1 MKTNRWFNRNGVFSH
16 LRIAG
21 AVTLMSAAAAMAF
34 VAVNS
39 SSPIPLGKSDA
50 GPHGTMPLSL
60 RLATQEASAG
70 VENGGA
76 GPQYGLFTCQ
86 VGLSSIPGRQC
97 YDPYQMRHAYQ
108 VDSLISAGFD
118 GSGHTIVIVDAFQ
131 NPNLVSQVAI
141 YNAFYGLPPINL
153 TQIAP
158 DGLTPFVPGDAN
170 MTGWAE
176 EISLDVEWAHAI
188 APGAN
193 IVLVLAK
200 TNEDADILSALK
212 YAVDNNLG
220 DVISM
225 SFGENESCVDP
236 GPTFRRTT
244 TCLRPPRKRTSRCS
258 PRPPTRARHCKPAT
272 ATRG

>member
-1 MKTNRWFNRNGVFSH
+1 MTTNRWFNRNGVFSH

-21 AVTLMSAAAAMAF
+21 AVTLMSAAAAMVF

-39 SSPIPLGKSDA
+39 SSSIPLGKSDA
-50 GPHGTMPLSL
+50 GAHGSMPLSL
-60 RLATQEASAG
+60 RRASKETLANVSPRG
-70 VENGGA
+70 R

-97 YDPYQMRHAYQ
+97 YDPYQMRTAYQ
-108 VDSLISAGFD
+108 VDSLISDGFD

-131 NPNLVSQVAI
+131 NPNLVSQVAF
-141 YNAFYGLPPINL
+141 YDDFYGLPPINL

-158 DGLTPFVPGDAN
+158 DGLTDFVPGDPN

-200 TNEDADILSALK
+200 TNDDADILSALR

-236 GPTFRRTT
+236 DLLSGTT
-244 TCLRPPRKRTSRCS
+244 TCLLPPRKRTSRCS
-258 PRPPTRARHCKPAT
+258 RRPPTRARHCKPVT

>member
-1 MKTNRWFNRNGVFSH
+1 
-16 LRIAG
+16 
-21 AVTLMSAAAAMAF
+21 
-34 VAVNS
+34 
-39 SSPIPLGKSDA
+39 
-50 GPHGTMPLSL
+50 
-60 RLATQEASAG
+60 
-70 VENGGA
+70 
-76 GPQYGLFTCQ
+76 
-86 VGLSSIPGRQC
+86 
-97 YDPYQMRHAYQ
+97 MRHAYQ

-131 NPNLVSQVAI
+131 NPNLVSQVAT
-141 YNAFYGLPPINL
+141 YEAFYGLPPINL

-158 DGLTPFVPGDAN
+158 DGLTPFVPGNAN

-200 TNEDADILSALK
+200 TNDDADILSALR

-236 GPTFRRTT
+236 DLLSRVPRRVCCRHAKEHHAVRLVRRPGCGTAD
-244 TCLRPPRKRTSRCS
+244 LRRQLVGESGFSTGQRSAGDGRGRHRTACSGLLPSCAGLRSGYTSASRDVS
-258 PRPPTRARHCKPAT
+258 QRDRVE
-272 ATRG
+272 